1 MISEKSSLYIQ
12 NLANNS
18 EGLTILTLIII
29 VTILLCVFFWI
40 FYTLDKQYRN
50 CTKMET
56 YLKKY
61 SDYKSHDYIKTD
73 PNFKIESTDS
83 SYKHHIR
90 NYYIKTAYNA
100 CCGGGYKNNFVN
112 LCSLKTFI
120 QMGAKCLHLQIFNVN
135 GEPVVAASTSK
146 NNTIKETYNHLGLD
160 SVFGNIVN
168 ENNKLGSIP
177 DPLFLFLDVKSNLI
191 DTYIKLYDKIMYN
204 FDGKNKLCEK
214 TNAFNKDLSEDFL
227 KLEMYEFKENNDYKG
242 KIFLIIKPADNNIS
256 YIQKTYLRT
265 VVDFIPDYSPED
277 PTMEPPLK
285 LYYYSDIVAKGSHNA
300 ILIDGTK
307 QSLVIVLPDID
318 SRAHNYDPTICFDNG
333 CQFIAMKFQFPN
345 DTNLINYC
353 KAFKNKQNKNLMLKP
368 TSLINE
374 IPNSPRYDS
383 RNAGISSI
391 EGGFK

>member
-1 MISEKSSLYIQ
+1 MFPINI
-12 NLANNS
+12 NANTS
-18 EGLTILTLIII
+18 YLTILTLIII

-50 CTKMET
+50 CTKMDT
-56 YLKKY
+56 YLNKY
-61 SDYKSHDYIKTD
+61 TEYKSYNYNKSDT
-73 PNFKIESTDS
+73 NFKNESSES

-112 LCSLKTFI
+112 LCGLKTFI

-160 SVFGNIVN
+160 SVFYTIVY
-168 ENNKLGSIP
+168 ENGQLASTP
-177 DPLFLFLDVKSNLI
+177 DPLFLFLDVKSNII
-191 DTYIKLYDKIMYN
+191 DTYIKLYDKIMYH
-204 FDGKNKLCEK
+204 FDRKNKLCNK
-214 TNAFNKDLSEDFL
+214 TNAFNKNLSEDFL
-227 KLEMYEFKENNDYKG
+227 KLEMYKFKENNDYKG

-256 YIQKTYLRT
+256 YIENTYLRT
-265 VVDFIPDYSPED
+265 VVDFIPDYKPD

-285 LYYYSDIVAKGSHNA
+285 LYYYSDIVAKGSQNET
-300 ILIDGTK
+300 LIDESK
-307 QSLVIVLPDID
+307 KSLVIVLPDID

-345 DTNLINYC
+345 DLHLKEYC
-353 KAFKNKQNKNLMLKP
+353 KVFKDKQNRNLVLKP
-368 TSLINE
+368 TSLISN
-374 IPNSPRYDS
+374 INYNQRYDTG
-383 RNAGISSI
+383 NDGEVLIQ
-391 EGGFK
+391 GGF